1 MRLLPSDFPAENPRT
16 QTRPFHTLTVVNNA
30 EMKYTK
36 NIFGVIILMI
46 LSSCDK
52 EVGESG
58 VVENEL
64 TGERIENVEVILNSD
79 QADKTEFTDS
89 NGYFSNIKTFSC
101 GISSCD
107 TDFTLTFEKEGFQT
121 VTINQN
127 YYRES
132 STEFVTEGTKDTLI
146 VKMQP
151 N

>member
-1 MRLLPSDFPAENPRT
+1 
-16 QTRPFHTLTVVNNA
+16 
-30 EMKYTK
+30 
-36 NIFGVIILMI
+36 MI

-107 TDFTLTFEKEGFQT
+107 TDFTLKNKKEGFQT

>member
-1 MRLLPSDFPAENPRT
+1 MNCPKKIIGLITLL
-16 QTRPFHTLTVVNNA
+16 
-30 EMKYTK
+30 
-36 NIFGVIILMI
+36 I

-64 TGERIENVEVILNSD
+64 TGERIENAEVILNSGHGN
-79 QADKTEFTDS
+79 KTKLTNS
-89 NGYFSNIKTFSC
+89 NGYFNNIKAFSC
-101 GISSCD
+101 GIGNCD
-107 TDFTLTFEKEGFQT
+107 TDFTLTFEKEGFQS
-121 VTINQN
+121 VTIDEN
-127 YYRES
+127 YYHNP

>member
-1 MRLLPSDFPAENPRT
+1 MKF
-16 QTRPFHTLTVVNNA
+16 TR
-30 EMKYTK
+30 K
-36 NIFGVIILMI
+36 IFGIITLLI
-46 LSSCDK
+46 LYSCDK

-64 TGERIENVEVILNSD
+64 TGERIENVKVILNSD
-79 QADKTEFTDS
+79 QADKTEFTDT
-89 NGYFSNIKTFSC
+89 NGYFNNVKTFSC

-121 VTINQN
+121 VTINEN
-127 YYRES
+127 YYREL